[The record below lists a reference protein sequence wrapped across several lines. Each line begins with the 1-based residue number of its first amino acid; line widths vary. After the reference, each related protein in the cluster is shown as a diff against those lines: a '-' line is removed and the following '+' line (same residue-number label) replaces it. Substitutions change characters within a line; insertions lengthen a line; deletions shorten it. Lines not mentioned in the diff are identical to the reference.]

1 LQIQTPPPYKKTI
14 KEKIKNL
21 ESKKHRYFAYA
32 QYDKAI
38 KQERKQQ
45 TRLRKK
51 KQILESNIVI
61 LVVFVLNKKDT
72 LAKPE

>member
-1 LQIQTPPPYKKTI
+1 M

-38 KQERKQQ
+38 KQEKKQQ

-51 KQILESNIVI
+51 KQILESHIVI
-61 LVVFVLNKKDT
+61 FGSFLQFLY
-72 LAKPE
+72 